1 MTYAVNQ
8 KLNSYPQASTGLNSQ
23 GFSSQQLQEL
33 NGETIKQGIVDN
45 TVVRNLSDEGEEKNK
60 WLDKILLLPTWV
72 AMILAM
78 EKFNTACKGTFEE
91 SLIGK
96 VSAWG
101 EKIGQKTPF
110 LDKFGE
116 KVASWNNSFRTKIV
130 PKSKILSTVFNTPT
144 VSENTGA
151 KMIGGGT
158 KFEIAGDAVQRL
170 LEKVTEDGKVNLDKF
185 GITLEEYQ
193 ELKQNSHKPENIKK
207 LIEIFEK
214 QDKNDYFAKTKV
226 GKIPFSK
233 KICGETK
240 YLSEVI
246 PGAHKLLD
254 SKLYYSS
261 YVNKLKAFESGNKTF
276 LGKKLPAAMLRVVEG
291 ITNGTAGGKIA
302 IFMAAMFIAGSI
314 KDAINAPRRDKVST
328 FAESNVNGIGFYLL
342 IPFCMRILNGF
353 GGLKYLGMSK
363 EKVEEYRKVLHEFN
377 KKADAAG
384 FASKNEYKAA
394 RKELKGMLKGDLK
407 GFKNALYAPFRRAAK
422 ILTVGLETPR
432 PFSYTAINEA
442 EGMLAKAKRIF
453 KNEKWWTLQK
463 GLGFL
468 RAPLVM
474 FLIAPPFVNLA
485 TRASHLVFG
494 RPKKSLLDKE
504 KPEKEKQQIPQ
515 PVMLQPQAQIPEP
528 SQAQPASPMQPVQRE
543 NLIDM
548 YKAKNNVSFSGRN
561 DVTTS
566 PETSQNVPQE
576 EVTQATLQKEPGD
589 EVSQAAP
596 QEPVRTY
603 IPSSEGVKI
612 DPNKAKEQDDKI
624 SAAFKKASIA
634 EKVANQNIHHKK

>member
-8 KLNSYPQASTGLNSQ
+8 KINSYPQTSTGL
-23 GFSSQQLQEL
+23 SSQQLQEL

-60 WLDKILLLPTWV
+60 WLDKILLLPTWA
-72 AMILAM
+72 AMIWAM
-78 EKFNTACKGTFEE
+78 EKFNTSCKGTFEE

-116 KVASWNNSFRTKIV
+116 KIASWNNSFRTKIV
-130 PKSKILSTVFNTPT
+130 PKSRILSTAFNTPT
-144 VSENTGA
+144 ISENTGA

-158 KFEIAGDAVQRL
+158 KFEIAGDAVQRV
-170 LEKVTEDGKVNLDKF
+170 LEKVTEDGKINLDKF

-207 LIEIFEK
+207 IIEIFEK
-214 QDKNDYFAKTKV
+214 QGKEECFEKTKV
-226 GKIPFSK
+226 GKIWFSK
-233 KICGETK
+233 KIFGEPK

-246 PGAHKLLD
+246 PGAHRFMD

-314 KDAINAPRRDKVST
+314 KDAINAPKGDKVST

-342 IPFCMRILNGF
+342 IPLCMRILNGF
-353 GGLKYLGMSK
+353 GGLKYLGMGK
-363 EKVEEYRKVLHEFN
+363 EKVEEYRKALLEFN
-377 KKADAAG
+377 KKADAGG
-384 FASKNEYKAA
+384 FASRIEHKAA
-394 RKELKGMLKGDLK
+394 KKELQGMLKGDLK
-407 GFKNALYAPFRRAAK
+407 GFKKVLYAPFRRAAK
-422 ILTVGLETPR
+422 ILAVGLEMPR
-432 PFSYTAINEA
+432 PFSYTAVTEA
-442 EGMLAKAKRIF
+442 EGMLAKTKRIL
-453 KNEKWWTLQK
+453 KNEKAWALQK

-468 RAPLVM
+468 RAPLIM
-474 FLIAPPFVNLA
+474 FLVAPPFVNLA

-494 RPKKSLLDKE
+494 RPAKSLLDKE

-515 PVMLQPQAQIPEP
+515 PVMPQPQAQVSGP
-528 SQAQPASPMQPVQRE
+528 SQAQPTSPMQPVQRE

-548 YKAKNNVSFSGRN
+548 YKAKNNVSFSGRS
-561 DVTTS
+561 DVTTP
-566 PETSQNVPQE
+566 PEVSQNAPQG
-576 EVTQATLQKEPGD
+576 EVTQTTSQGEPRED
-589 EVSQAAP
+589 ISQATS

-603 IPSSEGVKI
+603 VPSSEGVKI
-612 DPNKAKEQDDKI
+612 DPNKTKEQNDKI
-624 SAAFKKASIA
+624 SAAFKKARIA
-634 EKVANQNIHHKK
+634 EKVANQYIHDKK